1 MPLMQQSGREG
12 TRMDAIVEI
21 VDTVEVLPT

>member
-1 MPLMQQSGREG
+1 MPLMQQGGREG